1 MKPVCISPQAL
12 LLIESLLKNPADWRY
27 GYDLSRETGL
37 KSGTVYPILM
47 RLADKLLLENRWE
60 WGEAGRPGRP
70 PQHMYRL
77 TSRGQK
83 WSFAAMSRTRKNRE
97 QNPPEESADG
107 GKTRNHFSPAA

>member
-1 MKPVCISPQAL
+1 MKPVRTSPQAL

-37 KSGTVYPILM
+37 KSGTVYPILT
-47 RLADKLLLENRWE
+47 RLADRSLLETRWE
-60 WGEAGRPGRP
+60 WEEAGHPGRP

-83 WSFAAMSRTRKNRE
+83 WALAAMARTRRSRE
-97 QNPPEESADG
+97 Q
-107 GKTRNHFSPAA
+107 KPARGER